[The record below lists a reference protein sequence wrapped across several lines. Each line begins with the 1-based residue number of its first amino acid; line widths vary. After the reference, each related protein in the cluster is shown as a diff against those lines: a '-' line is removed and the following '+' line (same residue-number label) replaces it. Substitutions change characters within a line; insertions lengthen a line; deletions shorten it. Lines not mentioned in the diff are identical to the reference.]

1 MMNQSMNQSQMMN
14 WINLVSF
21 AVNDIT
27 LYLDTHPTDQNA
39 LDYYRHY
46 HQLRE
51 EALTAYANAYGPLTL
66 DSYCADGNTWK
77 WSTQNPPWKG
87 DNC

>member
-1 MMNQSMNQSQMMN
+1 MMNQPMNQQQMMN
-14 WINLVSF
+14 WINIVSF

-27 LYLDTHPTDQNA
+27 LYLDTHPCDESA

-46 HQLRE
+46 HKLRQ
-51 EALTAYANAYGPLTL
+51 EALAAYEKAYGPLTL
-66 DSYCADGNTWK
+66 DSYCADGKWQ

-87 DNC
+87 DVC